1 MRPVHQPQIFKKAA
15 NTKPHPVM
23 VLVANTVR
31 NPIMK
36 RIDYHNCLIL
46 REAFYNREAFLTFVY
61 SPYPNIMSTYYPSR
75 GREFTYAVLLFLCIV
90 PLPYLAQIQQAE
102 TDFEKYLQQAQQD
115 TFSLEAR
122 KTFLRIAH
130 TTQKFPATD
139 SITYSRLSKI
149 VEVSY
154 HLNDSVLFHEFAKEA
169 LTLAKT
175 LNNPEHLGDAHWN
188 YGSYF
193 ERRKKYD
200 SSYVHYNTAYKYFVA
215 ADNEYYA
222 AKMLY
227 NMGYIA
233 GQTYDYTGAEI
244 LLFRSIKIFER
255 YNKQLQLYR
264 CYNKLGNH
272 ADDMEEFDKSLVY
285 YKKASSFIP
294 NLKNKTYYQLE
305 HWNNM
310 GVRLYKMEFFT
321 EAIPYFKKAL
331 AHRDILKTKP
341 ALYAKLLDNLAFC
354 QLSLGNYEN
363 VLEPMRYALALRDS
377 IGDRSGMV
385 TSRLR
390 FANYYGKKGDTLTAI
405 GQAKLGL
412 ELAKENHFTPE
423 VLLALEM
430 LGGLDKNNAVSYL
443 EQYLHLN
450 KSLNARDRNMRNKFT
465 AIQFETDK
473 YIAENEKLFRQRL
486 WISIAAI
493 TVIIFVLLIYWNARQ
508 RARNKVLLFEREQQ
522 QYNEDLFIMRLK
534 QKTNL
539 EKGKSE
545 ERQRISQELH
555 DDIVSRL
562 FTLRFRWLSVSLTGE
577 AKMVSLHRQ
586 FLELLEELEFDI
598 RTLSYDLKKVIFFWE
613 EKYLEI
619 LERILE
625 EKKTIG
631 GFDTLFECTNPG
643 DWEHLNPLAKIHL
656 QRIFE
661 EVLQNIAKHAQAK
674 MVSVIMSRE
683 LGNLELSIIDNGKG
697 MNLSKIRKGF
707 GMKSLENRTE
717 KLQGKLEMNSS
728 PGSGTTV
735 ELQIPFKL
743 NIE

>member
-1 MRPVHQPQIFKKAA
+1 MNI
-15 NTKPHPVM
+15 KPHPVM
-23 VLVANTVR
+23 VMVVNTVR
-31 NPIMK
+31 NPTMK
-36 RIDYHNCLIL
+36 RIETHNILIK
-46 REAFYNREAFLTFVY
+46 RKAFQNREAFLKFVY
-61 SPYPNIMSTYYPSR
+61 SPYPNIMSTYYPSHR
-75 GREFTYAVLLFLCIV
+75 REFTYAVILFLCIV
-90 PLPYLAQIQQAE
+90 PLPCLTQNLQVD

-122 KTFLRIAH
+122 KRFLRIAH
-130 TTQKFPATD
+130 TSQKFPATD
-139 SITYSRLSKI
+139 SIIYSRLSKI
-149 VEVSY
+149 VVVSS

-188 YGSYF
+188 YGSYY

-200 SSYVHYNTAYKYFVA
+200 SSYVNYNTAYKYFVA
-215 ADNEYYA
+215 ANNEYYA

-294 NLKNKTYYQLE
+294 NLKNKGYYQLE
-305 HWNNM
+305 HWNNI
-310 GVRLYKMEFFT
+310 GVRLYKMELFT

-331 AHRDILKTKP
+331 AHKDILKTKP

-354 QLSLGNYEN
+354 QLSLENYEN

-377 IGDRSGMV
+377 IEDSSGKV
-385 TSRLR
+385 ISRLR
-390 FANYYGKKGDTLTAI
+390 FANYYGKTGDTLTAI

-423 VLLALEM
+423 VLQALEM

-443 EQYLHLN
+443 KQYLQLN
-450 KSLNARDRNMRNKFT
+450 KSLHARDRNLRNKFT
-465 AIQFETDK
+465 AIQYETEK
-473 YIAENEKLFRQRL
+473 YIAENEKLFRQRI

-493 TVIIFVLLIYWNARQ
+493 TIIIFVLLIYWNARQ
-508 RARNKVLLFEREQQ
+508 RSRNKVLLFEREQQ
-522 QYNEDLFIMRLK
+522 QYNEDLFLMKLK

-539 EKGKSE
+539 DKGKSE
-545 ERQRISQELH
+545 ERLRISQELH
-555 DDIVSRL
+555 DNIVSRL
-562 FTLRFRWLSVSLTGE
+562 FTLRFRWISLSLTGE
-577 AKMVSLHRQ
+577 AQMISLHRH
-586 FLELLEELEFDI
+586 FLNMLEDLELDI
-598 RTLSYDLKKVIFFWE
+598 RNLSYDLKKVVFFWE

-619 LERILE
+619 LENILK

-631 GFDTLFECTNPG
+631 GFDTHFECTNPG
-643 DWEHLNPLAKIHL
+643 DWERLSPLAKINL

-674 MVSVIMSRE
+674 MVRVIMSRE
-683 LGNLELSIIDNGKG
+683 LGNLELSISDNGKG
-697 MNLSKIRKGF
+697 MNLSKIRKGL

-717 KLQGKLEMNSS
+717 KLQGKIEVISS
-728 PGSGTTV
+728 PGSGTTIQ
-735 ELQIPFKL
+735 LQIPFKL

>member
-1 MRPVHQPQIFKKAA
+1 MA
-15 NTKPHPVM
+15 
-23 VLVANTVR
+23 LVANTVR

-36 RIDYHNCLIL
+36 RIETHTILIK
-46 REAFYNREAFLTFVY
+46 RKAFQNREAFLKFVY
-61 SPYPNIMSTYYPSR
+61 SPYPNIMSTYYPSHR
-75 GREFTYAVLLFLCIV
+75 REFTYAVILFLCIV
-90 PLPYLAQIQQAE
+90 PLPCLTQNLQVDI
-102 TDFEKYLQQAQQD
+102 DFEKYLQQAQQD

-122 KTFLRIAH
+122 KRFLRIAY
-130 TTQKFPATD
+130 TTQKFPSTD

-149 VEVSY
+149 VVVSS
-154 HLNDSVLFHEFAKEA
+154 HLNDSVLFHEFAKET

-188 YGSYF
+188 YGSYY

-200 SSYVHYNTAYKYFVA
+200 SSYVNYNMAYKYFVA
-215 ADNEYYA
+215 ANNEYYA

-294 NLKNKTYYQLE
+294 NLKNKGYYQLE
-305 HWNNM
+305 HWNNI
-310 GVRLYKMEFFT
+310 GVRLYKMGLFT

-331 AHRDILKTKP
+331 AHKDILKTEP
-341 ALYAKLLDNLAFC
+341 ALYSKLLDNLAFC
-354 QLSLGNYEN
+354 QVSLRNYQN
-363 VLEPMRYALALRDS
+363 VLEPMHYALALRDS
-377 IGDRSGMV
+377 IGDSSGIV

-390 FANYYGKKGDTLTAI
+390 FANYYGKKGDTMTAI
-405 GQAKLGL
+405 TQAKLGL

-423 VLLALEM
+423 VLQALEM

-443 EQYLHLN
+443 EQYLQLN
-450 KSLNARDRNMRNKFT
+450 KSLHARDRNLRNKFT
-465 AIQFETDK
+465 AIQYETEK

-486 WISIAAI
+486 WISIAAMTI
-493 TVIIFVLLIYWNARQ
+493 IIFVLLIYWNARQ
-508 RARNKVLLFEREQQ
+508 RSRNKVLLFEREQQ
-522 QYNEDLFIMRLK
+522 QYNEDLFLMKLK

-539 EKGKSE
+539 DKGKSE

-555 DDIVSRL
+555 DNIVSRL
-562 FTLRFRWLSVSLTGE
+562 FTLRFRWISLSLTGE
-577 AKMVSLHRQ
+577 AQMISLHRH
-586 FLELLEELEFDI
+586 FLDLLEELEFDI
-598 RTLSYDLKKVIFFWE
+598 RNLSYDLKKVVFFWE

-619 LERILE
+619 LENILK

-631 GFDTLFECTNPG
+631 GFDTHFECTNPG
-643 DWEHLNPLAKIHL
+643 DWERLSPLAKINL

-674 MVSVIMSRE
+674 MVRVIMSRE
-683 LGNLELSIIDNGKG
+683 LGNLELSIRDNGKG
-697 MNLSKIRKGF
+697 MNLSKIRKGL

-717 KLQGKLEMNSS
+717 KLQGKIEVKSS
-728 PGSGTTV
+728 PGSGTTIQ
-735 ELQIPFKL
+735 LQIPFKL

>member
-1 MRPVHQPQIFKKAA
+1 MA
-15 NTKPHPVM
+15 
-23 VLVANTVR
+23 LVANTVR

-36 RIDYHNCLIL
+36 RIETHTILIK
-46 REAFYNREAFLTFVY
+46 RKAFQNREAFLKFVY
-61 SPYPNIMSTYYPSR
+61 SPYPNIMSTYYPSHR
-75 GREFTYAVLLFLCIV
+75 REFTYAVILFLCIV
-90 PLPYLAQIQQAE
+90 PLPCLTQNLQVDI
-102 TDFEKYLQQAQQD
+102 DFEKYLQQAQQD

-122 KTFLRIAH
+122 KRFLRIAY

-149 VEVSY
+149 VVVSSY
-154 HLNDSVLFHEFAKEA
+154 LNDSVLFHEFAKEA

-188 YGSYF
+188 YGSYY

-200 SSYVHYNTAYKYFVA
+200 SSYVNYNMAYKYFVA
-215 ADNEYYA
+215 ANNEYYA

-294 NLKNKTYYQLE
+294 NLKNKGYYQLE
-305 HWNNM
+305 HWNNI
-310 GVRLYKMEFFT
+310 GVRLYKMGLFT

-331 AHRDILKTKP
+331 AHKDILKTEP
-341 ALYAKLLDNLAFC
+341 ALYSKLLDNLAFC
-354 QLSLGNYEN
+354 QVSLRNYQN
-363 VLEPMRYALALRDS
+363 VLEPMHYALALRDS
-377 IGDRSGMV
+377 IGDSSGIV

-405 GQAKLGL
+405 TQAKLGL
-412 ELAKENHFTPE
+412 ELAKENQFTPE
-423 VLLALEM
+423 VLQALEM

-443 EQYLHLN
+443 EQYLQLN
-450 KSLNARDRNMRNKFT
+450 KSLHARDRNLRNKFT
-465 AIQFETDK
+465 AIQYETEK

-493 TVIIFVLLIYWNARQ
+493 TIIIFVLLIYWNARQ
-508 RARNKVLLFEREQQ
+508 RSRNKVLLFEKEQQ
-522 QYNEDLFIMRLK
+522 QYNEDLFLMKLK

-539 EKGKSE
+539 DKGKSE

-555 DDIVSRL
+555 DNIVSRL
-562 FTLRFRWLSVSLTGE
+562 FTLRFRWISLSLTGE
-577 AKMVSLHRQ
+577 AQMISLHRH
-586 FLELLEELEFDI
+586 FLDLLEELEFDI
-598 RTLSYDLKKVIFFWE
+598 RNLSYDLKKVVFFWE

-619 LERILE
+619 LENILK

-631 GFDTLFECTNPG
+631 GFDTHFECTNPG
-643 DWEHLNPLAKIHL
+643 DWERLSPLAKINL

-674 MVSVIMSRE
+674 MVRVIMSRE
-683 LGNLELSIIDNGKG
+683 LGNLELSISDNGKG
-697 MNLSKIRKGF
+697 MNLSKIRKGL

-717 KLQGKLEMNSS
+717 KLQGKIEVKSS
-728 PGSGTTV
+728 PGSGTTIQ
-735 ELQIPFKL
+735 LQIPFKL

>member
-1 MRPVHQPQIFKKAA
+1 MA
-15 NTKPHPVM
+15 
-23 VLVANTVR
+23 LVANTVR

-36 RIDYHNCLIL
+36 RIETHTILIK
-46 REAFYNREAFLTFVY
+46 RKAFQNREAFLKFVY
-61 SPYPNIMSTYYPSR
+61 SPYPNIMSTYYPSHR
-75 GREFTYAVLLFLCIV
+75 REFTYAVILFLCIV
-90 PLPYLAQIQQAE
+90 PLPCLTQNLQVDI
-102 TDFEKYLQQAQQD
+102 DFEKYLQQAQQD

-122 KTFLRIAH
+122 KRFLRIAY

-149 VEVSY
+149 VVVSS

-188 YGSYF
+188 YGSYY

-200 SSYVHYNTAYKYFVA
+200 SSYVNYNTAYKYFVA
-215 ADNEYYA
+215 ANNEYYA

-294 NLKNKTYYQLE
+294 NLKNKGYYQLE
-305 HWNNM
+305 HWNNI
-310 GVRLYKMEFFT
+310 GVRLYKMGLFT

-331 AHRDILKTKP
+331 AHKDILKTEP
-341 ALYAKLLDNLAFC
+341 ALYSKLLDNLAFC
-354 QLSLGNYEN
+354 QVSLRNYQN
-363 VLEPMRYALALRDS
+363 VLEPMHYALALRDS
-377 IGDRSGMV
+377 IGDSSGIV

-390 FANYYGKKGDTLTAI
+390 FANYYGKKGDTMTAI
-405 GQAKLGL
+405 TQAKLGL

-423 VLLALEM
+423 VLQALEM

-443 EQYLHLN
+443 EQYLQLN
-450 KSLNARDRNMRNKFT
+450 KSLHARDRNLRNKFT
-465 AIQFETDK
+465 AIQYETEK

-486 WISIAAI
+486 WISIAAMTI
-493 TVIIFVLLIYWNARQ
+493 IIFVLLIYWNARQ
-508 RARNKVLLFEREQQ
+508 RSRNKVLLFEREQQ
-522 QYNEDLFIMRLK
+522 QYNEDLFLMKLK

-539 EKGKSE
+539 DKGKSE

-555 DDIVSRL
+555 DNIVSRL
-562 FTLRFRWLSVSLTGE
+562 FTLRFRWISLSLTGE
-577 AKMVSLHRQ
+577 AQMISLHRH
-586 FLELLEELEFDI
+586 FLDLLEELEFDI
-598 RTLSYDLKKVIFFWE
+598 RNLSYDLKKVVFFWE

-619 LERILE
+619 LENILK

-631 GFDTLFECTNPG
+631 GFDTHFECTNPG
-643 DWEHLNPLAKIHL
+643 DWERLSPLAKINL

-674 MVSVIMSRE
+674 MVRVIMSRE
-683 LGNLELSIIDNGKG
+683 LGNLELSIRDNGKG
-697 MNLSKIRKGF
+697 MNLYKIRKGL

-717 KLQGKLEMNSS
+717 KLQGKIEVKSS
-728 PGSGTTV
+728 PGSGTTIQ
-735 ELQIPFKL
+735 LQIPFKL

>member
-1 MRPVHQPQIFKKAA
+1 
-15 NTKPHPVM
+15 
-23 VLVANTVR
+23 
-31 NPIMK
+31 MK
-36 RIDYHNCLIL
+36 RIETHTILIK
-46 REAFYNREAFLTFVY
+46 RKAFQNREAFLKFVY
-61 SPYPNIMSTYYPSR
+61 SPYPNIMSTYYPSNR
-75 GREFTYAVLLFLCIV
+75 REFTYAVILFLYIV
-90 PLPYLAQIQQAE
+90 PLPCLTQNLQVD

-122 KTFLRIAH
+122 KRFLRIAH

-149 VEVSY
+149 VEIAS

-188 YGSYF
+188 YGSYY

-200 SSYVHYNTAYKYFVA
+200 SSYVNYNTAYKYFVA
-215 ADNEYYA
+215 ANNEYYA

-285 YKKASSFIP
+285 YKKASTFIP
-294 NLKNKTYYQLE
+294 NLQNKEYYQLE

-310 GVRLYKMEFFT
+310 GVRLYKMELFT

-331 AHRDILKTKP
+331 AHKDLLKTKP

-354 QLSLGNYEN
+354 QVSLRNYQN
-363 VLEPMRYALALRDS
+363 VLDPMRYALALRDS
-377 IGDRSGMV
+377 IGDNSGMV

-390 FANYYGKKGDTLTAI
+390 FAYYYGKQGDTLTAI
-405 GQAKLGL
+405 VQAKLGL
-412 ELAKENHFTPE
+412 KLAKENHFTPE
-423 VLLALEM
+423 VLHALEM

-450 KSLNARDRNMRNKFT
+450 KSLNARDRNLRNKFT

-493 TVIIFVLLIYWNARQ
+493 TLIIFVLLIYWNARQ
-508 RARNKVLLFEREQQ
+508 RSRNKALLFEREQQ
-522 QYNEDLFIMRLK
+522 QYNEDLFLMKLK

-545 ERQRISQELH
+545 ERLRISQELH
-555 DDIVSRL
+555 DNIVSRL

-577 AKMVSLHRQ
+577 AQMISLHRH

-598 RTLSYDLKKVIFFWE
+598 RNLSYDLKKVVFFWE

-619 LERILE
+619 LENILK
-625 EKKTIG
+625 EKKAIG
-631 GFDTLFECTNPG
+631 GFDTYFECTNPG
-643 DWEHLNPLAKIHL
+643 DWEQLSPLTKINL

-674 MVSVIMSRE
+674 MVNVIMNRE
-683 LGNLELSIIDNGKG
+683 LGNLELSIRDNGKG
-697 MNLSKIRKGF
+697 MNLSKIRKGL

-717 KLQGKLEMNSS
+717 KLQGKIEVISS
-728 PGSGTTV
+728 PGSGTTIK
-735 ELQIPFKL
+735 LQIPFKL

>member
-1 MRPVHQPQIFKKAA
+1 MA
-15 NTKPHPVM
+15 
-23 VLVANTVR
+23 LVANTVR

-36 RIDYHNCLIL
+36 RIETHTILIK
-46 REAFYNREAFLTFVY
+46 RKAFQNREAFLKFVY
-61 SPYPNIMSTYYPSR
+61 SPYPNIMSTYYPTHR
-75 GREFTYAVLLFLCIV
+75 REFTYAVILFLCIV
-90 PLPYLAQIQQAE
+90 PLPCLTQNLQVDI
-102 TDFEKYLQQAQQD
+102 DFEKYLQQAQQD

-122 KTFLRIAH
+122 KRFLRIAY

-149 VEVSY
+149 VVVSSY
-154 HLNDSVLFHEFAKEA
+154 LKDSVLFHEFSKEA

-188 YGSYF
+188 YGSYY

-200 SSYVHYNTAYKYFVA
+200 SSYVNYNMAYKYFVA
-215 ADNEYYA
+215 ANNEYYA

-294 NLKNKTYYQLE
+294 NLKNKGYYQLE
-305 HWNNM
+305 HWNNI
-310 GVRLYKMEFFT
+310 GVRLYKMGLFT

-331 AHRDILKTKP
+331 AHKDILKTEP
-341 ALYAKLLDNLAFC
+341 ALYSKLLDNLAFC
-354 QLSLGNYEN
+354 QVSLRNYQN
-363 VLEPMRYALALRDS
+363 VLEPMHYALALRDS
-377 IGDRSGMV
+377 IGDSSGIV

-405 GQAKLGL
+405 TQAKLGL
-412 ELAKENHFTPE
+412 ELAKENQFTPE
-423 VLLALEM
+423 VLQALEM

-443 EQYLHLN
+443 EQYLQLN
-450 KSLNARDRNMRNKFT
+450 KSLHARDRNLRNKFT
-465 AIQFETDK
+465 AIQYETEK

-493 TVIIFVLLIYWNARQ
+493 TIIIFVLLIYWNARQ
-508 RARNKVLLFEREQQ
+508 RSRNKVLLFEREQQ
-522 QYNEDLFIMRLK
+522 QYNEDLFLMKLK

-539 EKGKSE
+539 DKGKSE

-555 DDIVSRL
+555 DNIVSRL
-562 FTLRFRWLSVSLTGE
+562 FTLRFRWISLSLTGE
-577 AKMVSLHRQ
+577 AQMISLHRH
-586 FLELLEELEFDI
+586 FLDLLEELEFDI
-598 RTLSYDLKKVIFFWE
+598 RNLSYDLKKVVFFWE

-619 LERILE
+619 LTNILK

-631 GFDTLFECTNPG
+631 GFDTHFECTNPG
-643 DWEHLNPLAKIHL
+643 DWERLSPLAKINL

-674 MVSVIMSRE
+674 MVRVIMSRE
-683 LGNLELSIIDNGKG
+683 LGNLELSISDNGKG
-697 MNLSKIRKGF
+697 MNLSKIRKGL

-717 KLQGKLEMNSS
+717 KLQGKIEVKSS
-728 PGSGTTV
+728 PGSGTTIQ
-735 ELQIPFKL
+735 LQIPFKL

>member
-1 MRPVHQPQIFKKAA
+1 MA
-15 NTKPHPVM
+15 
-23 VLVANTVR
+23 LVANTVR

-36 RIDYHNCLIL
+36 RIETHTILIK
-46 REAFYNREAFLTFVY
+46 RKAFQNREAFLKFVY
-61 SPYPNIMSTYYPSR
+61 SPYPNIMSTYYPSHR
-75 GREFTYAVLLFLCIV
+75 REFTYAVILFLCIV
-90 PLPYLAQIQQAE
+90 PLPCLTQNLQVDI
-102 TDFEKYLQQAQQD
+102 DFEKYLQQAQQD

-122 KTFLRIAH
+122 KRFLRIAY

-149 VEVSY
+149 VVVSSY
-154 HLNDSVLFHEFAKEA
+154 LNDSVLFHEFAKEA

-188 YGSYF
+188 YGSYY

-200 SSYVHYNTAYKYFVA
+200 SSYVNYNMAYKYFVA
-215 ADNEYYA
+215 ANNEYYA

-294 NLKNKTYYQLE
+294 NLKNKGYYQLE
-305 HWNNM
+305 HWNNI
-310 GVRLYKMEFFT
+310 GVRLYKMGLFT

-331 AHRDILKTKP
+331 AHKDILKTEP
-341 ALYAKLLDNLAFC
+341 ALYSKLLDNLAFC
-354 QLSLGNYEN
+354 QVSLRNYQN
-363 VLEPMRYALALRDS
+363 VLEPMHYALALRDS
-377 IGDRSGMV
+377 IGDSSGIV

-390 FANYYGKKGDTLTAI
+390 FANYYGQKGDTLTAI
-405 GQAKLGL
+405 TQAKLGL
-412 ELAKENHFTPE
+412 ELAKENQFTPE
-423 VLLALEM
+423 VLQALEM

-443 EQYLHLN
+443 EQYLQLN
-450 KSLNARDRNMRNKFT
+450 KSLHARDRNLRNKFT
-465 AIQFETDK
+465 AIQYETEK

-493 TVIIFVLLIYWNARQ
+493 TIIIFVLLIYWNARQ
-508 RARNKVLLFEREQQ
+508 RSRNKVLLFEKEQQ
-522 QYNEDLFIMRLK
+522 QYNEDLFLMKLK

-539 EKGKSE
+539 DKGKSE

-555 DDIVSRL
+555 DNIVSRL
-562 FTLRFRWLSVSLTGE
+562 FTLRFRWISLSLTGE
-577 AKMVSLHRQ
+577 AQMISLHRH
-586 FLELLEELEFDI
+586 FLDLLEELEFDI
-598 RTLSYDLKKVIFFWE
+598 RNLSYDLKKVVFFWE

-619 LERILE
+619 LENILK

-631 GFDTLFECTNPG
+631 GFDTHFECTNPG
-643 DWEHLNPLAKIHL
+643 DWERLSPLAKINL

-674 MVSVIMSRE
+674 MVRVIMSRE
-683 LGNLELSIIDNGKG
+683 LGNLELSISDNGKG
-697 MNLSKIRKGF
+697 MNLSKIRKGL

-717 KLQGKLEMNSS
+717 KLQGKIEVKSS
-728 PGSGTTV
+728 PGSGTTIQ
-735 ELQIPFKL
+735 LQIPFKL